1 MTHDEAL
8 AIYNTGSKVVV
19 KTLCDLSSTIELQKA
34 LITEFEI
41 KNRQALKKLIQF
53 QQTPFLR

>member
-19 KTLCDLSSTIELQKA
+19 KTPIGSMPGCAFVTVCNHVA
-34 LITEFEI
+34 F
-41 KNRQALKKLIQF
+41 
-53 QQTPFLR
+53 